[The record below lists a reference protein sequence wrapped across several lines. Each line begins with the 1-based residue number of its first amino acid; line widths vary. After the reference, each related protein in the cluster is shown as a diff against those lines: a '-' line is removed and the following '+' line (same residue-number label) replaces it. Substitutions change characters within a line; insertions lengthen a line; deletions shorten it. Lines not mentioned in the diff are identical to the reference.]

1 MYELAN
7 WGTPIEPEWTEPRE
21 RLEAR
26 LPTNLVRVLR
36 SRARAEGVNMST
48 LVHRLLARSLDMPAP
63 GSSHREPMTVVD

>member
-26 LPTNLVRVLR
+26 LPTHLVRVLR
-36 SRARAEGVNMST
+36 SRARAEGVSLST
-48 LVHRLLARSLDMPAP
+48 LVHRMLARSLDMPAP
-63 GSSHREPMTVVD
+63 GTSHREPMTVVD